1 MATWTTAYRDRLPDK
16 AFLFVDKKTGERK
29 LPVYNR
35 KGELSY
41 PHVKNALARLSQVK
55 GLSQKI
61 RAEIRRKLVRLEK
74 KALDQ
79 PRNYKY
85 AIVTY
90 RRKTPGSG
98 RGRPRIRGYG
108 TTKDEATR
116 YAREIGGR
124 VILNKKYRPS

>member
-61 RAEIRRKLVRLEK
+61 RAEIRRK
-74 KALDQ
+74 Q